1 MSCGGAITATVLT
14 AGAGMVGGIG
24 GNPLSSVGGL
34 GIPNSITDSVTG
46 LTGSVS
52 MASFTGAQ
60 SAFQGLSSSTALTS
74 TLGKIGSLPTSLQS
88 TFTNMSS
95 GLGDG
100 VFSAGFDVFSGDAL
114 GAMALPAGLSN
125 VLPTGLSEAASVMGG
140 SLSGGDI
147 LGSASKFG
155 SVFSSADGFVGS
167 ANSMIA
173 AATNSASAF
182 AGGTFPGMDGIMS
195 GNLTGITNALPDFGT
210 DLASLGSTIN
220 FESISNLGS
229 PGQLLQNMDLA
240 GNLGPMYDKLADI
253 SIDPRIA
260 SSLGGGLSTV
270 TNAINNNTGGLTISN
285 LGVDLNKLADIG
297 PALPNNI
304 QSQIYDGFAGLST
317 TELGDVKG
325 ILKNTQASITSGS
338 DLMNPQKLF
347 PTSFSTLT
355 APLRTASVG
364 NRAIYDAQGGVNG
377 EFDSL
382 GVNLTGALPDDLAV
396 ANGALARSFGQIK
409 GIDASTAGLLATA
422 STTAETFKDL
432 DLIQN
437 QTTYVEPAVVDFW
450 TAQYKTQSGIDLAT
464 GPDGTFTISDAIG
477 YAAGY
482 NSAAP
487 LQQNKIEMEK
497 LIASGAMNVFT
508 QDSGS
513 GSASTGIYIVMDYF
527 IDGAYTV
534 VTPGTPPVTTY
545 VIPAGVYG
553 AGTYASQEAAWNAI
567 IAAAKTIM
575 TNFYTDNPGAQI
587 IQRNFKRMQEQQ
599 AREKLIR
606 IKMDLDLSVVQAQD
620 NNAIQL
626 ASNLPSFA
634 LDTTAGGASE
644 LLERV
649 MNFSSTGGQAAVG
662 AMREAR
668 NLDKLATANIQTD
681 APIPQTLP
689 SNPGQIASST
699 YTVAQADAVII
710 RN

>member
-1 MSCGGAITATVLT
+1 VACGGAITATVLT
-14 AGAGMVGGIG
+14 AGAGMVGD
-24 GNPLSSVGGL
+24 VGGEVL
-34 GIPNSITDSVTG
+34 KSTSGITNNITDSVTG
-46 LTGSVS
+46 LTGDVS
-52 MASFTGAQ
+52 MASFTGGQA
-60 SAFQGLSSSTALTS
+60 AFQSLSSSTALTS
-74 TLGKIGSLPTSLQS
+74 TIGKVSALGGTMPQ
-88 TFTNMSS
+88 TFSNMAS
-95 GLGDG
+95 GLGDNT
-100 VFSAGFDVFSGDAL
+100 FSAGFDVFSGDAL
-114 GAMALPAGLSN
+114 SVLGPAAGIGSVLPAGL
-125 VLPTGLSEAASVMGG
+125 TEAAKVMGG
-140 SLSGGDI
+140 SVAGTDI

-167 ANSMIA
+167 ANQMIA

-195 GNLTGITNALPDFGT
+195 GNLTGLTNALPDFGV
-210 DLASLGSTIN
+210 DLGSLGQTIN
-220 FESISNLGS
+220 FDSISNLGS
-229 PGQLLQNMDLA
+229 PGQLLKNMDIA

-253 SIDPRIA
+253 TVDPRIA
-260 SSLGGGLSTV
+260 GALGGDLSTI
-270 TNAINNNTGGLTISN
+270 TNAVSAGTGGLTLGN
-285 LGVDLNKLADIG
+285 LGVDLNKIAEIG

-304 QSQIYDGFAGLST
+304 QSQIYSQFDGLST
-317 TELGDVKG
+317 AELGDVKG
-325 ILKNTQASITSGS
+325 ILGNTQAAIAKGG

-364 NRAIYDAQGGVNG
+364 DRAIYTADGAVNG
-377 EFDSL
+377 EFNEVGLDL
-382 GVNLTGALPDDLAV
+382 LGALPDDLAV

-409 GIDASTAGLLATA
+409 GVDGTTAKLLSTA

-432 DLIQN
+432 DLIKG
-437 QTTYVEPAVVDFW
+437 QTQYVTDAVKNFW
-450 TAQYKTQSGIDLAT
+450 TTQYKTQSGITLAT
-464 GPDGTFTISDAIG
+464 GPNGTYTISDVIG

-513 GSASTGIYIVMDYF
+513 GSASTGIYKVIDYF
-527 IDGAYTV
+527 CDGAYTV
-534 VTPGTPPVTTY
+534 TVGAPPVTTY

-553 AGTYASQEAAWNAI
+553 AGTYGTQTAAFEAI
-567 IAAAKTIM
+567 IDAAKTLI
-575 TNFYTDNPGAQI
+575 TNFFNANPGAQI

-606 IKMDLDLSVVQAQD
+606 IKMDLDLDVVQAQD
-620 NNAIQL
+620 NTAIQL
-626 ASNLPSFA
+626 ASNLPVFA

-668 NLDKLATANIQTD
+668 NVDKLATANIQTD
-681 APIPQTLP
+681 APIPSTP
-689 SNPGQIASST
+689 PANPGQIASST
-699 YTVAQADAVII
+699 FTVAEADAIII

>member
-14 AGAGMVGGIG
+14 AGAGMVGD
-24 GNPLSSVGGL
+24 VGGEVL
-34 GIPNSITDSVTG
+34 KSTSGITNNITDSVTG
-46 LTGSVS
+46 LTGDVS
-52 MASFTGAQ
+52 MASFTSNQA
-60 SAFQGLSSSTALTS
+60 AFQGLSSSTALTN
-74 TLGKIGSLPTSLQS
+74 TLGKVGSLPTGLQS

-114 GAMALPAGLSN
+114 GAMAFPAGLSN

-140 SLSGGDI
+140 SLSGVDI
-147 LGSASKFG
+147 VGSASKFG
-155 SVFSSADGFVGS
+155 TIFSSADGFVGS

-173 AATNSASAF
+173 AATNSANAF

-253 SIDPRIA
+253 SIDPKIA

-364 NRAIYDAQGGVNG
+364 DRAIYDAQGGVNG

-409 GIDASTAGLLATA
+409 GIDASTAGLLSTA
-422 STTAETFKDL
+422 AITAETFKDL

-437 QTTYVEPAVVDFW
+437 QTTYVDPAVVAFW

-567 IAAAKTIM
+567 IAAAQTIM

>member
-1 MSCGGAITATVLT
+1 MACGGAITATVLT

-60 SAFQGLSSSTALTS
+60 SAFQGLTSSTALTS

-88 TFTNMSS
+88 TFTNMAG

-182 AGGTFPGMDGIMS
+182 AGGTFPGMDSIMS
-195 GNLTGITNALPDFGT
+195 GNLTGITNALPDFGA
-210 DLASLGSTIN
+210 DLGSLGNTIN
-220 FESISNLGS
+220 FDSIGDLGS
-229 PGQLLQNMDLA
+229 PGQLLKNMDLA
-240 GNLGPMYDKLADI
+240 GNLGPMYDKIADI
-253 SIDPRIA
+253 SVDPRIA
-260 SSLGGGLSTV
+260 SSLGGDLSTI
-270 TNAINNNTGGLTISN
+270 TNAVNSATSGLTLGS
-285 LGVDLNKLADIG
+285 LGVDLNKIAEIG
-297 PALPNNI
+297 PALPANI
-304 QSQIYDGFAGLST
+304 QSQVFNAFDGLST
-317 TELGDVKG
+317 AELGDVKG
-325 ILKNTQASITSGS
+325 ILGNTQAAIAKGG

-364 NRAIYDAQGGVNG
+364 DRAIYTADGAVNA
-377 EFDSL
+377 EFNDL
-382 GVNLTGALPDDLAV
+382 GTNLAGALPDDLAV
-396 ANGALARSFGQIK
+396 SNGALARSLGQVK
-409 GIDASTAGLLATA
+409 GIDGSTANLLATA

-450 TAQYKTQSGIDLAT
+450 TTQYKTESGIDLAT
-464 GPDGTFTISDAIG
+464 GPNGTYTISDVIG

-534 VTPGTPPVTTY
+534 VTPGSPPVTTY

-575 TNFYTDNPGAQI
+575 TNFYTDNPEAQI
-587 IQRNFKRMQEQQ
+587 IQRNFKRMQDQQ

-606 IKMDLDLSVVQAQD
+606 VKMDLDLSVVQAQD
-620 NNAIQL
+620 NTAIQL
-626 ASNLPSFA
+626 ASNLPNFA

-668 NLDKLATANIQTD
+668 NVDKLATANIQSD

-689 SNPGQIASST
+689 SNPGEIASST
-699 YTVAQADAVII
+699 YTVAQADAII
-710 RN
+710 VRS

>member
-1 MSCGGAITATVLT
+1 MACIGAITATVLT

-60 SAFQGLSSSTALTS
+60 SAFQGLTSSTALTS

-88 TFTNMSS
+88 TFTNMAG

-140 SLSGGDI
+140 SLSGGNI
-147 LGSASKFG
+147 LGNASKFG

-195 GNLTGITNALPDFGT
+195 GNLTGITNALPDFGA
-210 DLASLGSTIN
+210 DLGSLGSTIN
-220 FESISNLGS
+220 FDSIGDLGS
-229 PGQLLQNMDLA
+229 PGQLLKNMDLA
-240 GNLGPMYDKLADI
+240 GNLGPMYDKIADI
-253 SIDPRIA
+253 SVDPRIA
-260 SSLGGGLSTV
+260 SSLGGDLSTI
-270 TNAINNNTGGLTISN
+270 TNAVNSATSGLTLGS
-285 LGVDLNKLADIG
+285 LGVDLNKIAEIG

-304 QSQIYDGFAGLST
+304 QSQVFNAFDGLST
-317 TELGDVKG
+317 AELGDVKG
-325 ILKNTQASITSGS
+325 ILGNTQSAIAKGG

-364 NRAIYDAQGGVNG
+364 DRAIYTADGAVNA
-377 EFDSL
+377 EFNDL
-382 GVNLTGALPDDLAV
+382 GTNLAGALPDDLAV
-396 ANGALARSFGQIK
+396 SNGALARSLGQVK
-409 GIDASTAGLLATA
+409 GIDGSTANLLATA

-450 TAQYKTQSGIDLAT
+450 TTTYKTQDNITLGT
-464 GPDGTFTISDAIG
+464 GPNGTYTISDVIG

-497 LIASGAMNVFT
+497 LIASGAMDVFT
-508 QDSGS
+508 RDDGS
-513 GSASTGIYIVMDYF
+513 GSANTGIYIVMDYF

-534 VTPGTPPVTTY
+534 TVGAPPVTTY
-545 VIPAGVYG
+545 VIPAGVSG
-553 AGTYASQEAAWNAI
+553 AGTYATQEAAWNAI

-575 TNFYTDNPGAQI
+575 TNFYTDNPEAQI

-620 NNAIQL
+620 NTAIQL
-626 ASNLPSFA
+626 ASNLPNFA

-668 NLDKLATANIQTD
+668 NVDKLATANIQSD

-689 SNPGQIASST
+689 SNPGSIASST
-699 YTVAQADAVII
+699 YTVAQADAII
-710 RN
+710 VRS